1 MNLEQQFQS
10 GYALHR
16 AGRLMEAE
24 KIYRQVLERRP
35 NHADALHLL
44 GLLSAQ
50 SGRLEAAADL
60 LQRAVR
66 VNPTSAEA
74 CGNLGNVYKDLRR
87 LDEAIDSYQQA
98 IRLKF
103 ELAEA
108 YSNLGNVLKSQGRL
122 DEAIASH
129 RQAIKLR
136 PDLAQ
141 AHSNLVYDLH
151 FHPGYDAAM
160 LYDEHRRWNQQH
172 AAPFTQSIVPHANDR
187 SVDRPLKI
195 GYVSPD
201 FCEHPVGRFILPLL
215 AAHDRDRFE
224 VYCYSHAPRVDGVT
238 ELIRRHAS
246 QWRNTCGLSDE
257 RTAQIIREDQIDI
270 LVDLTM
276 HMSRNRMLL
285 FARKPAPVQVTYLA
299 YCSTTG
305 LDAIDYRFTDPHL
318 DPTGS
323 DDSIYQETSIRLP
336 ETYWCYQFD
345 EHSPEV
351 SPSPATKNAEITFGC
366 LNNFCKVSPQALE
379 VWSEILRE
387 NPKSRLILHAHEG
400 GHRQRVRDQ
409 LQSRRIDSRR
419 LEFMGWVGYYDY
431 LRQYQRI
438 DIALDPFPCNGG
450 TTTCNALWMGVPVI
464 TLTGK
469 TAVGRGGVSVLRNVG
484 LPELIA
490 DSTQNYVQIANELAC
505 NPSRLR
511 ELRQN
516 LRDRMRA
523 SPLMDS
529 SGFAR
534 NVEAAYRR
542 MWQSWCAKGA
552 TSK

>member
-10 GYALHR
+10 GYALHQ
-16 AGRLMEAE
+16 AGRLMDAE
-24 KIYRQVLERRP
+24 EIYRQVLVRRP

-44 GLLSAQ
+44 GLLLAQ

-66 VNPTSAEA
+66 ANPNAAEA
-74 CGNLGNVYKDLRR
+74 WGNLGNIYKDLRR

-103 ELAEA
+103 DLAEA

-129 RQAIKLR
+129 RQAIKFR
-136 PDLAQ
+136 PDLTR

-151 FHPGYDAAM
+151 FHPGCDAAM
-160 LYDEHRRWNQQH
+160 LFDEHRCWNQRH
-172 AAPFTQSIVPHANDR
+172 AARFGQFIVPHANNRDP
-187 SVDRPLKI
+187 DRPLKI

-215 AAHDRDRFE
+215 AAHNHDRFN
-224 VYCYSHAPRVDGVT
+224 VYCYSHAPRVDGET
-238 ELIRRHAS
+238 DLIRRHAS
-246 QWRNTCGLSDE
+246 QWRNTVGLSDE
-257 RTAQIIREDQIDI
+257 RTAQIAREDQIDI

-305 LDAIDYRFTDPHL
+305 LDTIDYRFTDPHL
-318 DPTGS
+318 DPAGS
-323 DDSIYQETSIRLP
+323 DDSVYSETSIQLP

-351 SPSPATKNAEITFGC
+351 GPSPAKKNAEITFGC
-366 LNNFCKVSPQALE
+366 LNNFCKVSPQALD
-379 VWSEILRE
+379 VWIEILRE

-400 GHRQRVRDQ
+400 SHRQRVRDL
-409 LQSRRIDSRR
+409 LQSRGIDPQR
-419 LEFMGWVGYYDY
+419 LQFLGWVSYY
-431 LRQYQRI
+431 
-438 DIALDPFPCNGG
+438 
-450 TTTCNALWMGVPVI
+450 
-464 TLTGK
+464 
-469 TAVGRGGVSVLRNVG
+469 TASVLT
-484 LPELIA
+484 P
-490 DSTQNYVQIANELAC
+490 
-505 NPSRLR
+505 
-511 ELRQN
+511 
-516 LRDRMRA
+516 RA
-523 SPLMDS
+523 RGQFM
-529 SGFAR
+529 A
-534 NVEAAYRR
+534 
-542 MWQSWCAKGA
+542 
-552 TSK
+552 